1 MDKKT
6 ENIILIISMILVIII
21 TFVIG
26 MVIIDFYKDYQCST
40 SQDIKWFMENN
51 CMRYVESWKRQ
62 Q

>member
-40 SQDIKWFMENN
+40 SQDINWFMENN
-51 CMRYVESWKRQ
+51 CMRYVEREIRNK
-62 Q
+62 

>member
-40 SQDIKWFMENN
+40 SQDINWFMENH
-51 CMRYVESWKRQ
+51 CLRYVESWKRQ